1 MAKRAPVMKVAKAA
15 VDELRSLSA
24 SDAELVVTFLQHLAE
39 NPYDQAL
46 IGSAHANGDLFA
58 SSVNDKLYVYWS
70 FDTKRQRQ
78 LPGLV
83 TPPKINVLGLARM
96 RANHGFVPVLPIT
109 DEKLRSA

>member
-15 VDELRSLSA
+15 VDELRLLSA

-70 FDTKRQRQ
+70 FDTKRQLQ
-78 LPGLV
+78 GLM

-96 RANHGFVPVLPIT
+96 RANHGFVPLLPIT